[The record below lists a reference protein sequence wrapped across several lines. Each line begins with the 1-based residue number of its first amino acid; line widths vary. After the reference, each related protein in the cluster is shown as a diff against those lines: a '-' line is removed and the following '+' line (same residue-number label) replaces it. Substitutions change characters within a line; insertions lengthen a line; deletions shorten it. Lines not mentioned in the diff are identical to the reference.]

1 MSACMACIRSVRIF
15 WQLVRKPSSRN
26 YVGSNLGK
34 ASLEKVST
42 SCAKELV
49 AASKTPPRSN
59 VTNPAQHRM
68 SCRLTSQENCI
79 QEHRRDDFEFPTLEK
94 LEQGSR
100 NIEPIAAL
108 VSTRLVLSRAALLL
122 PTVAAAS
129 CRDYLFT
136 LQ

>member
-1 MSACMACIRSVRIF
+1 MIPLRAADEEATFTQLC
-15 WQLVRKPSSRN
+15 WQQPL
-26 YVGSNLGK
+26 
-34 ASLEKVST
+34 
-42 SCAKELV
+42 AKHRLKKCQCP
-49 AASKTPPRSN
+49 ASKTPPPRSN
-59 VTNPAQHRM
+59 VTKPSRAAQHRM
-68 SCRLTSQENCI
+68 SYRVTSQESCI
-79 QEHRRDDFEFPTLEK
+79 QEPRRDDFEFPTLEK

-129 CRDYLFT
+129 CRDYLFM